1 MLMQNICA
9 GNFQKLKKGHVSET
23 IGICAHLI
31 LKNFKNIVKFIDFGT
46 FLNLPGVCKQY
57 DFNSSNN
64 LK

>member
-1 MLMQNICA
+1 M
-9 GNFQKLKKGHVSET
+9 GRFQKPLEF
-23 IGICAHLI
+23 AHILI
-31 LKNFKNIVKFIDFGT
+31 LKNFKNIDKFIEFGT